1 MDNQDVFSDSGK
13 PNVLLIDDEHF
24 IHDLVSEA
32 LADCCC
38 LISVETGEDALM
50 ATHQWKPD
58 LIIVDVEMP
67 GMGGYETCR
76 QFKVQEETA
85 HIPIMFISGH
95 DQIEDRLK
103 GYEAGGEDYLTKPF
117 DLAELKTKV
126 LNLLAMV
133 ASKSELKSM
142 ADFASSAAMTA
153 MTSMSEMGA
162 MLEILKKFNT
172 CEDWPCLAK
181 TAIDGLAVFDL
192 HGAVLVRTSQGSLI
206 VTDHGPAT
214 PLEESV
220 IEHMAEMDRIV
231 HFRSRM
237 SINYERVSLLVNNMP
252 EHDEDRCGRLRDH
265 LAMLVEAADVRV
277 KSIITMQESSSRGG
291 VIDRTLSRIT
301 EALHEI
307 DAEQRRSQINTRL
320 AVDEMYDRVDKALLS
335 VALSDAQELFLN
347 ETIRHGIEGI
357 INSQSNQIDLQ
368 NRLSDIIKELKS
380 CMPAKQV
387 KQQAEIHLWTD
398 KMLLGVKM
406 MDDDHRKLVEMIN
419 ALVMEINQDAH
430 KDMIIGHL
438 TAIARYATEHFKRE
452 ETFMAG
458 LNYPGVAVHKA
469 EHERLILE
477 VYELRT
483 RLGSGSVSLTPNI
496 IKYMQGWFID
506 HIHGP
511 DTELAKYVQKR
522 A

>member
-1 MDNQDVFSDSGK
+1 MDNQDNFAQTGM

-32 LADCCC
+32 LADSCC

-58 LIIVDVEMP
+58 LILVDVEMP

-76 QFKVQEETA
+76 QFKSQEETV
-85 HIPIMFISGH
+85 HIPVIFLSGH

-117 DLAELKTKV
+117 DLAELKAKV
-126 LNLLAMV
+126 LHLLSLV
-133 ASKSELKSM
+133 AHRSELKSM

-172 CEDWPCLAK
+172 CEDWPLLAK
-181 TAIDGLAVFDL
+181 TVIDGLAVFDL
-192 HGAVLVRTSQGSLI
+192 HGAVLVRTSEGSLTI
-206 VTDHGPAT
+206 TDHGPAS
-214 PLEESV
+214 PLEQSV

-231 HFRSRM
+231 HFKSRM

-252 EHDEDRCGRLRDH
+252 EYDEDRCGRLRDH

-277 KSIITMQESSSRGG
+277 KSILTMQESSSRGG
-291 VIDRTLSRIT
+291 VIDHTLARISD
-301 EALHEI
+301 ALRDI

-320 AVDEMYDRVDKALLS
+320 AVDAMNDRVDKALMS
-335 VALSDAQELFLN
+335 VALSDAQELFLT

-357 INSQSNQIDLQ
+357 INSQSNEIDLQ
-368 NRLSDIIKELKS
+368 NRLSEIIKELKA

-387 KQQAEIHLWTD
+387 KQLLELHPWTD
-398 KMLLGVKM
+398 KMHLGVKM
-406 MDDDHRKLVEMIN
+406 MDDDHHQLVEMVN
-419 ALVMEINQDAH
+419 ALVLEVNEDVPVSRVIEH
-430 KDMIIGHL
+430 I
-438 TAIARYATEHFKRE
+438 TAIAQYAVEHFKRE
-452 ETFMAG
+452 EAFM
-458 LNYPGVAVHKA
+458 LSLKYPGTEVHKA
-469 EHERLILE
+469 DHERLILE
-477 VYELRT
+477 IYALRS
-483 RLGSGSVSLTPNI
+483 RLNGGTVGLTSGV

-506 HIHGP
+506 HILGA
-511 DTELAKYVQKR
+511 DAELARYVQKR